1 MDPAKYDA
9 WYRTRKGAWI
19 SERET
24 RLLLRLLRPSPE
36 MSLLDV
42 GSGTGHFTR
51 RFADSGLRVA
61 GLDPNPEML
70 HFARRVH
77 SDIPFVR
84 GDVTALPFREQSFD
98 FVAAVTS
105 LCFVTKPHFALQEM
119 WRTARRGIIV
129 GLLNRRSLLYLRK
142 AGKGGYAGAR
152 WDTPADAREWG
163 SRLDPPPRTMR
174 WGTAVFLPHGTATAR
189 TLERMLPRHLPWGAF
204 LAVCWS

>member
-24 RLLLRLLRPSPE
+24 RLLLRLLRPSPG

-51 RFADSGLRVA
+51 RFADFGLRVT
-61 GLDPNPEML
+61 GLEPDPEIL
-70 HFARRVH
+70 RFARHKHR
-77 SDIPFVR
+77 D
-84 GDVTALPFREQSFD
+84 LPFTQAHALNLPFPEQSFD

-105 LCFVTKPHFALQEM
+105 LCFVAKPELALNGM
-119 WRTARRGIIV
+119 WRTARRGIVV
-129 GLLNRRSLLYLRK
+129 GLLNRKSLLYRQK

-152 WDTPADAREWG
+152 WDTLTTAREWE
-163 SRLDPPPRTMR
+163 SCLDPLPRSMR
-174 WGTAVFLPHGTATAR
+174 WGTGVFLPYGSLTAR
-189 TLERMLPRHLPWGAF
+189 ALEHVLPHGLPWGPF